1 MLDIDN
7 QTKINIAED
16 RLESIYKSLLSLESK
31 EEKDISL
38 LLVDQGKI
46 REYNKKFR
54 GKDSETDVI
63 SFASDLAFLPIY
75 GDIVIDL
82 SVAEKQRGK
91 RSLNYEVAILFIHGM
106 LHLLGYDHLSAKD
119 KLLMENKEKKYI
131 NLLEK
136 EMF

>member
-38 LLVDQGKI
+38 LLVDQGRI

-82 SVAEKQRGK
+82 SVADKQRGK
-91 RSLNYEVAILFIHGM
+91 KSLNYEVAVLFIHGM
-106 LHLLGYDHLSAKD
+106 LHLLGYDHLSVKD